1 MRDTKIK
8 WRRRVESWRA
18 SGQTADEFA
27 ADHGVTA
34 STLRWW
40 ASQLKR
46 EVATP
51 STSASPSPAAPLVRM
66 ARVIRAPSSFTS
78 RGSVVIDVLDLR
90 TRVTVEAGVERETLA
105 AVFGALGIGGA
116 R

>member
-1 MRDTKIK
+1 MSETKDT
-8 WRRRVESWRA
+8 WRRRVASWRA

-27 ADHGVTA
+27 AEHDLTV

-46 EVATP
+46 DAAAP
-51 STSASPSPAAPLVRM
+51 APLVRM
-66 ARVIRAPSSFTS
+66 AQVIRPPVPSAR
-78 RGSVVIDVLDLR
+78 RGSVVVDILDVR
-90 TRVTVEAGVERETLA
+90 ARVTVEAGVERETLD

>member
-1 MRDTKIK
+1 MSDTKFT
-8 WRRRVESWRA
+8 WRRRVASWRA
-18 SGQTADEFA
+18 SGQTADAFA
-27 ADHGVTA
+27 AAHGLTA

-40 ASQLKR
+40 SSQLKR
-46 EVATP
+46 EVVATP
-51 STSASPSPAAPLVRM
+51 ATATTPLVRM
-66 ARVIRAPSSFTS
+66 ARVIRSRSSSTS

-90 TRVTVEAGVERETLA
+90 TRVTVEAGVERDTLA

>member
-1 MRDTKIK
+1 MSDTKIT
-8 WRRRVESWRA
+8 WRRRVASWRA

-27 ADHGVTA
+27 AAHGFA
-34 STLRWW
+34 PSTLRWW

-46 EVATP
+46 ETAT
-51 STSASPSPAAPLVRM
+51 TTTSPAAPLVRM
-66 ARVIRAPSSFTS
+66 ARVIRAPSSSMS

-90 TRVTVEAGVERETLA
+90 TRVTVEAGVARETLA

>member
-1 MRDTKIK
+1 MSNTKIT
-8 WRRRVESWRA
+8 WRRRVASWRA
-18 SGQTADEFA
+18 SGQTADAFA
-27 ADHGVTA
+27 AAHGLTA

-40 ASQLKR
+40 ASQLKH
-46 EVATP
+46 ELVATP
-51 STSASPSPAAPLVRM
+51 APPAAPLVRM
-66 ARVIRAPSSFTS
+66 ARVIRAPSSSTS

-90 TRVTVEAGVERETLA
+90 TRVTVEAGVERDTLA

>member
-1 MRDTKIK
+1 MSDTKIT
-8 WRRRVESWRA
+8 WCRRVASWRA

-27 ADHGVTA
+27 ADHGLTA

-40 ASQLKR
+40 ASHLKR
-46 EVATP
+46 EAATP
-51 STSASPSPAAPLVRM
+51 ATAVTPETPLVRM
-66 ARVIRAPSSFTS
+66 ARVIRAPSSSTS

>member
-1 MRDTKIK
+1 MSDTKIK
-8 WRRRVESWRA
+8 WRRRVECWRA
-18 SGQTADEFA
+18 SGQTADAFA
-27 ADHGVTA
+27 AAHGLTA

-46 EVATP
+46 EVVAT
-51 STSASPSPAAPLVRM
+51 PAAPLVRM
-66 ARVIRAPSSFTS
+66 ARVIRVPASSTA

-90 TRVTVEAGVERETLA
+90 TRITVEAGALRDTLG

>member
-1 MRDTKIK
+1 MSDTKIT
-8 WRRRVESWRA
+8 WQRRVASWRA
-18 SGQTADEFA
+18 SGLTADEFA
-27 ADHGVTA
+27 AAHGLTP

-46 EVATP
+46 ETAPPPTP
-51 STSASPSPAAPLVRM
+51 VAPLVRM
-66 ARVIRAPSSFTS
+66 ARVIRAPSSSTP
-78 RGSVVIDVLDLR
+78 RGAVVIDVLDLC
-90 TRVTVEAGVERETLA
+90 TRVTVEAGVARETLA